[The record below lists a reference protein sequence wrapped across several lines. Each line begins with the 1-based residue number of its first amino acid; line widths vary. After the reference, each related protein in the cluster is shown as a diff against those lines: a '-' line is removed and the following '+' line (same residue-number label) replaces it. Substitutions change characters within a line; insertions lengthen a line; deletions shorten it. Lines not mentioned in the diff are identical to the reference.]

1 MEAEFRHQKGVIA
14 TRVGY
19 AGGHTENP
27 SYGDVCRG
35 DTGHA
40 ETVEV
45 EFDPKQVS
53 YEQLIEVFFDLHD
66 PTVAMEA
73 QYRSA
78 IFTHSPEQQVR
89 ALAARDKLARSGEL
103 DGKIVTEIAPAGRF
117 WPAEAYHQQYVE
129 KGGFSAA
136 CHRRKGKGTTI

>member
-14 TRVGY
+14 TRVGF

-40 ETVEV
+40 EAVEV
-45 EFDPKQVS
+45 EFDPRQVS

-89 ALAARDKLARSGEL
+89 ALAAREKLARSGEL
-103 DGKIVTEIAPAGRF
+103 DGKIVTEIVPASEF
-117 WPAEAYHQQYVE
+117 WPAEGYHQKYLQ
-129 KGGFSAA
+129 KNPGGYS
-136 CHRRKGKGTTI
+136 CHYLRD